1 MKSPCL
7 AFLGLLA
14 LVGCQDASEPTSS
27 SQEAGQVAFRLQA
40 AELSVLRPTSDSI
53 RVEAERKGYLTLS
66 AVGAIQDPVVLDG
79 LVPGAWT
86 IRVASFDLA
95 HEIHW
100 YGDTSAQIRPGLKTD
115 VVVRL
120 RKATGSAVIRII
132 LDSGLV
138 DTTVIPGPRQDT
150 LWNPV
155 DSGRVT
161 KSPVPVSLA
170 GASRVGPYVFVR
182 TPYNCGAPSP
192 RLARWVDTAGTVHLT
207 LYNKGPLL
215 KIACTMEYREQVLV
229 YKPLG
234 PFEDVVVEDLQGKVV
249 RLPGVVIE
257 PMPPRF
263 VYLDYATG
271 GGFTANASSY
281 RVTLD
286 SMGVLVVLHSQTFWT
301 VPVTR
306 QDSMLVDPAP
316 VVRIDTTRRI
326 LSFVELQTVKE
337 AFSEGEMAYPDTLLP
352 PKYACADAPWWKASV
367 GYAGG
372 HVATFWKPEEICSGL
387 PSAYERLNTLV
398 WNLINPQ
405 VALPLPYI
413 VPSDTFFVSPAL
425 PLPLVVTTD

>member
-1 MKSPCL
+1 MKTPCI

-14 LVGCQDASEPTSS
+14 LAGCQDASDSTSS
-27 SQEAGQVAFRLQA
+27 SQEVGQVAFRLAA

-53 RVEAERKGYLTLS
+53 RVEAERKGYPTVS
-66 AVGAIQDPVVLDG
+66 AVGAIQDPVALDG

-100 YGDTSAQIRPGLKTD
+100 YGDTSAQIRPGAKTD

-120 RKATGSAVIRII
+120 RKATGSAVIRIV
-132 LDSGLV
+132 LDSGWV
-138 DTTVIPGPRQDT
+138 DTTVIPGRQDT
-150 LWNPV
+150 LWNAV
-155 DSGRVT
+155 DSGRIA

-207 LYNKGPLL
+207 LYNKGPLRDV
-215 KIACTMEYREQVLV
+215 ACTMMYSEQVLV

-234 PFEDVVVEDLQGKVV
+234 AFEDVVVEDLQGKVA
-249 RLPGVVIE
+249 RLPGVVVE
-257 PMPPRF
+257 PLPSRY

-281 RVTLD
+281 RITLD
-286 SMGVLVVLHSQTFWT
+286 STGVLTVLHSQTFWT
-301 VPVTR
+301 VPVTQR
-306 QDSMLVDPAP
+306 DSMLVDPAP

-326 LSFVELQTVKE
+326 LSRSELETVK
-337 AFSEGEMAYPDTLLP
+337 ATLSESEIAHPDTLVP
-352 PKYACADAPWWKASV
+352 PPGYACADAPWWKASIV
-367 GYAGG
+367 YAGG
-372 HVATFWKPEEICSGL
+372 RVATFWKPEEICSEL
-387 PSAYERLNTLV
+387 PVAYERLNALV
-398 WNLINPQ
+398 WNLVNP
-405 VALPLPYI
+405 
-413 VPSDTFFVSPAL
+413 PAL
-425 PLPLVVTTD
+425 LLPIPYLVTTD